1 MMSKKGKRIT
11 AAIMAALF
19 MSIQAVPMQTMAAQ
33 DYTVTASTSVLYSNS
48 KTVVYAQPDISS
60 AIITSIKAGVPV
72 SVTGV
77 TSNGWFQVSLNGT
90 YYIPGYGL
98 EEKNATVSNDNN
110 SVKLSY
116 TDDEIKKM
124 TKGTFSFYQNTQLR
138 AFTREEVQDMDDNT
152 YIKYLDSFLI
162 GNAMVDY
169 CILQDS
175 GVTLKTEYD
184 KKAATDSQV
193 AAMTMRDYLANYRN
207 DYLNDS
213 MWGPARNEEGLK
225 VILNRA
231 IRYEISSFST
241 MYKNTVIG
249 EDEVRMEKVL
259 SDLIQTMKEEQGV
272 TFTYKKSY
280 GTYENPDGRSTSGWL
295 VEFTKK

>member
-48 KTVVYAQPDISS
+48 KTVVYAKPDISS

-98 EEKNATVSNDNN
+98 EEKNATALNDNN

-193 AAMTMRDYLANYRN
+193 AAMTMKDYLANYRN

-213 MWGPARNEEGLK
+213 MWGPSRNEEGLK